1 MVLLHDHLNPL
12 NFRRGK
18 FKARCHLRSFEM
30 LLYRKITPSISG
42 SEGVTATV
50 LVEEIDQYST
60 VISHLCLTDEIL
72 QGLRLHNLSVDIMPH
87 NVERLRALGRN
98 GVNRIPSVEWHRVF
112 QFSVV
117 FKTLKSFFYFLGG
130 LNSS

>member
-1 MVLLHDHLNPL
+1 
-12 NFRRGK
+12 
-18 FKARCHLRSFEM
+18 M

-60 VISHLCLTDEIL
+60 VITHLCLTDEIL

-112 QFSVV
+112 QLFLKPLRV
-117 FKTLKSFFYFLGG
+117 FFISWED
-130 LNSS
+130 